1 MPAARAA
8 PIGAPTTEPPGTSAL
23 RLGKFRWSALSDP
36 AERRRYL
43 RLARSFVKIRA
54 GAPKR
59 RVQQRRGV
67 TVDPVPWVSRPMLDQ
82 LAWLADRGIP
92 VLFVYGDEE
101 NDYDEFTE
109 ARQGR
114 LGEILDSHTD
124 RIRIEVVPGSVHGM
138 DRTDT
143 QDRVHEVVT
152 AWAAEVT
159 DAPPSQP
166 S

>member
-1 MPAARAA
+1 
-8 PIGAPTTEPPGTSAL
+8 
-23 RLGKFRWSALSDP
+23 
-36 AERRRYL
+36 
-43 RLARSFVKIRA
+43 
-54 GAPKR
+54 
-59 RVQQRRGV
+59 
-67 TVDPVPWVSRPMLDQ
+67 MLDQ
-82 LAWLADRGIP
+82 LAWLAERGIP

-114 LGEILDSHTD
+114 LGEILDSHAD

-143 QDRVHEVVT
+143 QDHVQEVVT
-152 AWAAEVT
+152 EWASAVGGR
-159 DAPPSQP
+159 AAFQP

>member
-1 MPAARAA
+1 
-8 PIGAPTTEPPGTSAL
+8 
-23 RLGKFRWSALSDP
+23 
-36 AERRRYL
+36 
-43 RLARSFVKIRA
+43 
-54 GAPKR
+54 
-59 RVQQRRGV
+59 
-67 TVDPVPWVSRPMLDQ
+67 MLDQ

-124 RIRIEVVPGSVHGM
+124 KIRLEVVPGSVHGM

-143 QDRVHEVVT
+143 QDRVQEVVT
-152 AWAAEVT
+152 AWAAEVADRASRPSPPDFLSPAGGVP
-159 DAPPSQP
+159 DAKGLGAGNGSLPEVRKPLVEHRWEFGSPLPTRSAAGPFPPARGTENP
-166 S
+166 